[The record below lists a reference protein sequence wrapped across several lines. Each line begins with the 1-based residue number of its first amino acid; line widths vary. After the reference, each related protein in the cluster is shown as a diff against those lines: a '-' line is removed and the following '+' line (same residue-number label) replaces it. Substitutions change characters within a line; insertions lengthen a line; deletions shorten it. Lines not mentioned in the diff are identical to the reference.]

1 MSSVR
6 YLVDEEGR
14 KEGVLLDIAMYKQ
27 FLGELEELE
36 SIRAYDEAKAS
47 GDEVIPFEKAVEEI
61 VYYKRGIHLY
71 HHKTIVQTGI

>member
-14 KEGVLLDIAMYKQ
+14 KEGVLLDIAMYRQ
-27 FLGELEELE
+27 FLEELEELE

-61 VYYKRGIHLY
+61 EREK
-71 HHKTIVQTGI
+71 KEE